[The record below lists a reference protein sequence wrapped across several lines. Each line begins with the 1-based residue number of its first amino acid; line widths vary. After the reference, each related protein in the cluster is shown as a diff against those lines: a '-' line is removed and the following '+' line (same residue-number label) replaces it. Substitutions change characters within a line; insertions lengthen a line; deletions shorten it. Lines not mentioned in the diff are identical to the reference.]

1 MLLRDYKITRVRR
14 SLCNPEWIVVRAEL
28 SDDISE
34 VFPYLNAVLKN
45 AVYTPKVPSLN
56 FKMETGFISVMPR
69 EILVGQVVCDEDA
82 IRVLDYLREL
92 INDTWERRETI
103 TPLYERKVEVKAK
116 DVVNLLPKTNC
127 RDCGLPTCFA
137 FAVAVM
143 RGQKCLK
150 DCPAL
155 GRPEFAEDKEALLR
169 LLQTV
174 GLEEAAK
181 AGVSIRKAL

>member
-14 SLCNPEWIVVRAEL
+14 SFCNPEWIAARAEL

-45 AVYTPKVPSLN
+45 AVYTPRVPSLN
-56 FKMETGFISVMPR
+56 FKMDTGFINLTPQ
-69 EILVGQVVCDEDA
+69 EIHVGQVVCEEDA
-82 IRVLDYLREL
+82 IGVLGYLREL
-92 INDTWERRETI
+92 INDIWERRQTI
-103 TPLYERKVEVKAK
+103 MPLYERKVEVKAK
-116 DVVNLLPKTNC
+116 DVVNFLPKTNC

-137 FAVAVM
+137 FAVAMM
-143 RGQKCLK
+143 RGQQCSK

-169 LLQTV
+169 LLQTI

-181 AGVSIRKAL
+181 